1 MIRYTK
7 EYIQSLLDK
16 YMDGTTTLEEEDI
29 LASYFRGN
37 NIPQEWEDYR
47 QLFEEIEAMKPQPKS
62 DRRWI
67 GWSIAAAA
75 IVAGILYLALPHS
88 QTEPAQ
94 PLVAQTDTTTTQ
106 PSEQL
111 TPDTMPR
118 HEEKAQ
124 PVQSKKRRLRKVNPT
139 IHDYDK
145 AYALTAQAE
154 KEKREVEQQIKQ
166 CRQELIKAQMA
177 AYGYVPVI
185 QEDGTTIYMNEQ
197 TELIAYEE

>member
-75 IVAGILYLALPHS
+75 IVAGHECEGTKIDARLPRRI
-88 QTEPAQ
+88 AQ
-94 PLVAQTDTTTTQ
+94 RSPHLDRQR
-106 PSEQL
+106 PGQL
-111 TPDTMPR
+111 
-118 HEEKAQ
+118 
-124 PVQSKKRRLRKVNPT
+124 
-139 IHDYDK
+139 
-145 AYALTAQAE
+145 
-154 KEKREVEQQIKQ
+154 
-166 CRQELIKAQMA
+166 
-177 AYGYVPVI
+177 
-185 QEDGTTIYMNEQ
+185 
-197 TELIAYEE
+197 